1 MKTFRF
7 FKFIGILGIL
17 GLFCFSSSASAS
29 ERGPKS
35 NTRSYPING
44 LYHKLVVGSGFDI
57 TLSDTAKAAIVTV
70 PAEAHKHVVV
80 ELSDGTLHVALRDKV
95 KLKNR
100 PTLVLPRNDR
110 LDNIELTDGATF
122 SVGSLTGETVDI
134 FLNDGASFRG
144 DITAK
149 QVNIEQAG
157 GTDYRGKIFVDN
169 VNLNLRGASTIE
181 LRGRCLVKMDLKM
194 REASNL
200 DAEKLEVRRIEGS
213 LGDASNAV
221 VWCTERLS
229 VPVNDA
235 SHLVYIGRPRLVN
248 CPTGAMSSVVAKQK
262 R

>member
-1 MKTFRF
+1 MKKIAVFLLATL
-7 FKFIGILGIL
+7 LGV
-17 GLFCFSSSASAS
+17 GAVSA
-29 ERGPKS
+29 RNPKS
-35 NTRSYPING
+35 NTRSYPISG
-44 LYHKLVVGSGFDI
+44 IYHKLVVGSGFDI
-57 TLSDTAKAAIVTV
+57 TLSDTVKAAMVTV

-80 ELSDGTLHVALRDKV
+80 EVSDGTLRVALRDKV
-95 KLKNR
+95 KLHKR

-110 LDNIELTDGATF
+110 LNDIELTDGATL
-122 SVGSLTGETVDI
+122 SIGSMTGETIDI
-134 FLNDGASFRG
+134 FLNDGAAFRG

-169 VNLNLRGASTIE
+169 VSLNLRGASTIE

-213 LGDASNAV
+213 LGDASTAV
-221 VWCTERLS
+221 VWCTERLR
-229 VPVNDA
+229 VPVDDA
-235 SHLVYIGRPRLVN
+235 SHLVYIGRPRMVD
-248 CPTGAMSSVVAKQK
+248 CPTGAMSSVVSKQK